1 MEPSLCME
9 FVCSIIFVTMEY
21 YEEKVCSLYV
31 EFDTEAFVCSAVSAW
46 SIMGGSLVV

>member
-1 MEPSLCME
+1 MQPSLCME

-21 YEEKVCSLYV
+21 YGGKVCSLYI
-31 EFDTEAFVCSAVSAW
+31 EFDIEAFVCSTVSAW